1 MIDYVEIYVG
11 EIYAENFLGHTKSV
25 PFRPVITWR
34 LVYCT
39 NKIYSS
45 ITKMLPELSNHTPVH
60 NGAPLPYNDES
71 TVQREEIKSPG
82 PRFYSSPANP
92 VPA

>member
-11 EIYAENFLGHTKSV
+11 EIYAETFTKSV

-39 NKIYSS
+39 SKIYSS
-45 ITKMLPELSNHTPVH
+45 ITKMLPELSNHPPVH
-60 NGAPLPYNDES
+60 NGLLFLTMTNRPSKEG
-71 TVQREEIKSPG
+71 K
-82 PRFYSSPANP
+82 
-92 VPA
+92 